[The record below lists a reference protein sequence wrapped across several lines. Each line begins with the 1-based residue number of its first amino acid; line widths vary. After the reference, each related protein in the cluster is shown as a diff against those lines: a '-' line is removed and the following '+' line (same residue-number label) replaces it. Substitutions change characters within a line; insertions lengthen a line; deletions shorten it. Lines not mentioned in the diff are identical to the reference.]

1 MLLENHDVVAV
12 IEIWWDDFYDWTVA
26 VGNYKPFRG
35 TDEEEGEEVPLY
47 QGTEGEELSMK
58 NGQEQGA
65 L

>member
-1 MLLENHDVVAV
+1 MIPMTELWLLATTSCSE
-12 IEIWWDDFYDWTVA
+12 
-26 VGNYKPFRG
+26 G

>member
-1 MLLENHDVVAV
+1 MLSL
-12 IEIWWDDFYDWTVA
+12 
-26 VGNYKPFRG
+26 KPAGMIPMTELWLLATTSCSEG

-47 QGTEGEELSMK
+47 QGTDGEELSMK

>member
-1 MLLENHDVVAV
+1 MLSL
-12 IEIWWDDFYDWTVA
+12 
-26 VGNYKPFRG
+26 KPAGMIPMTELWLLATTSCSEG